1 MGTAGGLGSS
11 GGTIRGS
18 VVIGSCVSCFEALLL
33 HNCESEE
40 GRLP

>member
-1 MGTAGGLGSS
+1 MGTGRGVGSS
-11 GGTIRGS
+11 GGGARGG
-18 VVIGSCVSCFEALLL
+18 VVSGPCVPRFKALLL